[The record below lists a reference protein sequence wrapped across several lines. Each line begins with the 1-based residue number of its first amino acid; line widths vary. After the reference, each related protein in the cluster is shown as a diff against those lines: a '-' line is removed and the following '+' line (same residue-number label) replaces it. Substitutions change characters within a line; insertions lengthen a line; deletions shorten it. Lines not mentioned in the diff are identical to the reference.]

1 MSPES
6 SEELQK
12 QRMEEFPRPAPC
24 GSLCRGLP
32 DFHDCP
38 FGWTWVNTRATPP
51 NENANRTWSR
61 GLRTFSS
68 KLASQSVQPHP
79 NMSLSGS
86 PWQTLQSGELTSWS
100 NLLYIWGALV
110 VSKGFLTQTQD
121 TRKWNHRIIPALG
134 ICKRIPLYKKK
145 KKKKRN
151 PNIKW
156 LKKSEDLV
164 SISSGHG
171 APGCFWRNPNTKTL
185 CQVGISVRRQKT
197 CCTCVSAFHF

>member
-51 NENANRTWSR
+51 NENANRTWGR

-134 ICKRIPLYKKK
+134 ICKRIPLYEKKK
-145 KKKKRN
+145 KKKN
-151 PNIKW
+151 P
-156 LKKSEDLV
+156 
-164 SISSGHG
+164 
-171 APGCFWRNPNTKTL
+171 
-185 CQVGISVRRQKT
+185 SV
-197 CCTCVSAFHF
+197 